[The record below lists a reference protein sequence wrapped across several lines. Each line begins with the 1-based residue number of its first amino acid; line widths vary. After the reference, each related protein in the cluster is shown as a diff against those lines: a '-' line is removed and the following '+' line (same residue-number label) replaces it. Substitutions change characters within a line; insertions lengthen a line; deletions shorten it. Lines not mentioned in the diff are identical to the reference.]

1 MNIIE
6 DLLKYSSPKRKK
18 ANEYFFKTG
27 EGGYSSHD
35 SFVGIA
41 LPDLRLVVKKYY
53 RNITLNEIESKLLSS
68 KINELRMAGLIIL
81 VNLYKISS
89 CHNTAIPNPKISDTA
104 TDALLNTAISKH
116 KNTYT
121 QANKR
126 ALPSKSEIIKF
137 YFRNLKYVNNWNLV
151 DASTPYIL
159 GMYLLEN
166 LNNLSLQKKILI
178 LASSK
183 KNLWERRIA
192 CLSCYPLI
200 KVSNFD
206 FPLIIFKKL
215 ILDKEDLINKAVGW
229 MLREIYKK
237 NIAVCE
243 NFLIEN
249 YQNLNRTTLR
259 YAIEKMPEARRK
271 YFLNFTR

>member
-68 KINELRMAGLIIL
+68 KINEFRMAGLIIL
-81 VNLYKISS
+81 VNLYKIAGDFPTG
-89 CHNTAIPNPKISDTA
+89 HAA
-104 TDALLNTAISKH
+104 
-116 KNTYT
+116 YT
-121 QANKR
+121 QANSSV
-126 ALPSKSEIIKF
+126 LPSKSEILKF
-137 YFRNLKYVNNWNLV
+137 YFKNLKYVNNWNLV

-192 CLSCYPLI
+192 CLSCFPLI

-206 FPLIIFKKL
+206 FPFIILKKL
-215 ILDKEDLINKAVGW
+215 LLDKEDLINKAVGW

-243 NFLIEN
+243 NFLLEN

-271 YFLNFTR
+271 YFLNIARVI